1 MDFFFVEYIFFVFSD
16 LWNNTS
22 KNSLSN
28 KTVHI
33 NVLGNYYD
41 VTTDEKGIASIKL
54 DNITNKENKPIT
66 VSYSFDGDN
75 KYFASNSLECVNTHR
90 IDTSFSNAS
99 SIVTNG
105 SYFNVTLKDVNGTP
119 LASKKVRFTVYDE
132 FYNVVTD
139 ANGVAHLRLN
149 VSGEDMDDIMVQYY
163 FYGDDN
169 YKATNG
175 YTIINVINK

>member
-1 MDFFFVEYIFFVFSD
+1 MDFFFVGYIFFVFSD

-33 NVLGNYYD
+33 DVLGNYYD

-54 DNITNKENKPIT
+54 DNITNKEDKPIT

-75 KYFASNSLECVNTHR
+75 KYFASNGSVDVNAHR

-105 SYFNVTLKDVNGTP
+105 SYFNVTLFFGLFFLCCFCFFLFFWIVF
-119 LASKKVRFTVYDE
+119 LF
-132 FYNVVTD
+132 FYSI
-139 ANGVAHLRLN
+139 LYP
-149 VSGEDMDDIMVQYY
+149 S
-163 FYGDDN
+163 
-169 YKATNG
+169 
-175 YTIINVINK
+175 